1 MRPMVLLP
9 TPIGPIKKMLFGL
22 SISESVLQP
31 DYCHIA
37 LLALALADEGV
48 ALYTLLTNKIT
59 ADWPM
64 SAGNDA
70 ELGLARIDLCD
81 NAWSYEY

>member
-1 MRPMVLLP
+1 M
-9 TPIGPIKKMLFGL
+9 GPIKKMLFGL

-37 LLALALADEGV
+37 LLALDLADEGE

-59 ADWPM
+59 ADWLM

-70 ELGLARIDLCD
+70 ELGSARIELRN
-81 NAWSYEY
+81 NAWSNEY

>member
-1 MRPMVLLP
+1 
-9 TPIGPIKKMLFGL
+9 MLFGL

-37 LLALALADEGV
+37 LPALALADEGA

-59 ADWPM
+59 VDWPM
-64 SAGNDA
+64 SAGNAA
-70 ELGLARIDLCD
+70 ELGSACIELCD
-81 NAWSYEY
+81 NAWSNEY